1 MIIAAI
7 PVVMA
12 ANNKAVIRIKII
24 MMKITKMMKIMMR
37 MTIMIMEAREE
48 EDLEIAE
55 DAMGIHKMKG
65 AT

>member
-12 ANNKAVIRIKII
+12 ANNKAVIRMKII
-24 MMKITKMMKIMMR
+24 MMKIMMR
-37 MTIMIMEAREE
+37 MIMMIMEAREE
-48 EDLEIAE
+48 EDRVTGE
-55 DAMGIHKMKG
+55 AMEIHKVEG

>member
-24 MMKITKMMKIMMR
+24 IEKIMRMMMTMMR
-37 MTIMIMEAREE
+37 MTMMIMEARVE
-48 EDLEIAE
+48 EDL
-55 DAMGIHKMKG
+55 
-65 AT
+65 